1 MRFYKTLQCCCL
13 FLFYVLLPSVGLF
26 LSKHRRKLLLRS
38 IVAVILRERT
48 RDDTLSV
55 GIPYRMEKITFTLST
70 IRRYKKGHA
79 RALNDSL
86 IPSVCTSIFDIN
98 F

>member
-13 FLFYVLLPSVGLF
+13 FLFYVLFPSVGLF

-48 RDDTLSV
+48 RDDTLSL
-55 GIPYRMEKITFTLST
+55 GIPYRTEKITFTLSI